1 MKNILTF
8 VFAIL
13 SNICYSQ
20 VDVNLILNHQ
30 YNGNQFMYSQNYQDE
45 NGNIININR
54 LQYYLSSIDLTNNTG
69 STIPLNDTYVLANAN
84 VSNYYLGSHNISSVS
99 KIEFDLGVDYTANH
113 GNSNNYPSNHPL
125 GPQSPLMD
133 WGWPAGYFF
142 LVIDGTIDDN
152 GDGIPNK
159 NFQLRSLGDIMLQ
172 NVDYL
177 VGTYESSNN
186 SISIALNVNIEKWLS
201 GIDLINVGI
210 DHSSSSNNL
219 NMCNNTTDNQ
229 VFQAINPTSINYSNK
244 VIDITTDY
252 NISYAPTINYKLD
265 RNHDFNLKILNSAGQ
280 LMLEAENIGFE
291 GNYFIRKELKSGN
304 YFAVF
309 YNSHYKYNHKFT
321 VTR

>member
-1 MKNILTF
+1 
-8 VFAIL
+8 
-13 SNICYSQ
+13 
-20 VDVNLILNHQ
+20 
-30 YNGNQFMYSQNYQDE
+30 
-45 NGNIININR
+45 
-54 LQYYLSSIDLTNNTG
+54 
-69 STIPLNDTYVLANAN
+69 
-84 VSNYYLGSHNISSVS
+84 
-99 KIEFDLGVDYTANH
+99 
-113 GNSNNYPSNHPL
+113 
-125 GPQSPLMD
+125 MD

-177 VGTYESSNN
+177 DGTYESLNN
-186 SISIALNVNIEKWLS
+186 SINIALNVNIEKWLS

-219 NMCNNTTDNQ
+219 NMCNNTIDNQ

-265 RNHDFNLKILNSAGQ
+265 ANHDFNLKILNSVGQ
-280 LMLEAENIGFE
+280 LVLEAKNIGFE

-309 YNSHYKYNHKFT
+309 YNNQHKYNHKFT

>member
-1 MKNILTF
+1 MKTILIF
-8 VFAIL
+8 IIALL

-30 YNGNQFMYSQNYQDE
+30 YDGNQFMYSQNYQDE

-54 LQYYLSSIDLTNNTG
+54 LQYYISSIELTNNTG
-69 STIPLNDTYVLANAN
+69 INIPLTDTYVLANGN
-84 VSNYYLGSHNISSVS
+84 VSNYSLGSHNITSVS

-125 GPQSPLMD
+125 GPQAPLMD

-152 GDGIPNK
+152 GDGVPNK

-177 VGTYESSNN
+177 NGTYDVLNN
-186 SISIALNVNIEKWLS
+186 SINLALNVNIEKWLN

-219 NMCNNTTDNQ
+219 NMCNNTIDNQ
-229 VFQAINPTSINYSNK
+229 VFQAINPTSIDYFNK
-244 VIDITTDY
+244 IIDITTDY

-265 RNHDFNLKILNSAGQ
+265 NNLDFNLKILNSVGQ
-280 LMLEAENIGFE
+280 LVLEAENIGFE

-309 YNSHYKYNHKFT
+309 YNDQFKYNHKFT
-321 VTR
+321 VIR